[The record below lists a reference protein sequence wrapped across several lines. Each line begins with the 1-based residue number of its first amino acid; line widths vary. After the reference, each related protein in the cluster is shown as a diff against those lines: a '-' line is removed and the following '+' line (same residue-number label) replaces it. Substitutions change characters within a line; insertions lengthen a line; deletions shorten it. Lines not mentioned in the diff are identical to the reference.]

1 MVWDIAI
8 QRRLDQGGHAFML
21 DVALRS
27 TARRLVLFG
36 HSGAGKTLTLK
47 AMAGL
52 MRPDRGHV
60 RIDGQALYDS
70 ARGIDLPPQQ
80 RAIAYLFQ
88 EYALFPHLTVV
99 QNLAFG
105 LRQGWT
111 NPGQRFDH
119 PAVRRWLRA
128 FELEPL
134 ARRYP
139 HELSGGQ
146 RQRVAL
152 ARALV
157 REPRAI
163 LLDEPFA
170 ALDAHLRQKLRM
182 ELTELQRSVGTP
194 MVLITH
200 DPADVA
206 AFADEVIHLEAGRVV
221 PGPAVEAASFHAPL
235 PFR

>member
-1 MVWDIAI
+1 MVWDISI
-8 QRRLDQGGHAFML
+8 QRRLTDGGHAFDL

-27 TARRLVLFG
+27 NARRLVLFG
-36 HSGAGKTLTLK
+36 SSGAGKTMTLK

-52 MRPDRGHV
+52 MRPDRGHI
-60 RIDGQALYDS
+60 RIDGEALYDS
-70 ARGIDLPPQQ
+70 AQGINLPPQA

-88 EYALFPHLTVV
+88 EYALFPHLTVL

-105 LRQGWT
+105 LKRGLN
-111 NPGQRFDH
+111 NPGRNFEH
-119 PAVRRWLRA
+119 PAVQRWLKA

-152 ARALV
+152 GRALV
-157 REPRAI
+157 SEPRAI

-170 ALDAHLRQKLRM
+170 ALDAQLRQKLRV
-182 ELTELQRSVGTP
+182 ELTELQRTLGTP

-200 DPADVA
+200 DPADIDV
-206 AFADEVIHLEAGRVV
+206 FADEVIHIDAGRVAAQ
-221 PGPAVEAASFHAPL
+221 PAFS
-235 PFR
+235 R